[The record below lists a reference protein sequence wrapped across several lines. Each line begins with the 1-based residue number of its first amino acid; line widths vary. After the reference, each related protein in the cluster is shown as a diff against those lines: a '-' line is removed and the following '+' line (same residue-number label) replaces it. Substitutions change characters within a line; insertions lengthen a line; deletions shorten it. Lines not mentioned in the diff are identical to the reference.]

1 MGDFL
6 KQGTTIFAKKDCI
19 LFLCLMKSFFI
30 KKRKKR
36 KEKEPQS
43 LPRWFYFMDLNCIM
57 IVLNTIVLGQNLA
70 TKLIVALNY
79 TTLLNIF
86 LLKVNFDKSIIGLY
100 LFLISSILAKF
111 LEN

>member
-1 MGDFL
+1 
-6 KQGTTIFAKKDCI
+6 
-19 LFLCLMKSFFI
+19 
-30 KKRKKR
+30 
-36 KEKEPQS
+36 
-43 LPRWFYFMDLNCIM
+43 MDLNCIM

>member
-19 LFLCLMKSFFI
+19 LFLCLMKSFLI
-30 KKRKKR
+30 KKR
-36 KEKEPQS
+36 KEKEPQY